1 LRKTID
7 MSSNSALER
16 TVNKVLSQKES
27 DLVTQIDSAYHE
39 SMNNLESSRTLIES
53 EYEKII
59 DAAKKQADNLKRQI
73 VGSTRLNAR
82 NKQLLMVE
90 AAVNEVFEKA
100 KLALHS
106 VGRDENYKQLMN
118 KLLEDGLS
126 AIGKDGMIVE
136 CNKNDTE
143 LVKKLMTSSNKQKRI
158 NLVLSEKPI
167 DAIGG
172 VRVRSADLSLTY
184 DGTLDSRIERLKP
197 LIRKSIV
204 QMLRGES

>member
-1 LRKTID
+1 

-27 DLVTQIDSAYHE
+27 DLITQIDSAYHE
-39 SMNNLESSRTLIES
+39 SMNNLESSRTSIES
-53 EYEKII
+53 DYERII

-73 VGSTRLNAR
+73 IGSTRLDAR
-82 NKQLLMVE
+82 NKQLLLVE

-100 KLALHS
+100 KVALHS
-106 VGRDENYKQLMN
+106 VGKDENYKQLMN
-118 KLLEDGLS
+118 RLLDEGLS
-126 AIGKDGMIVE
+126 AIGKDDMIVE
-136 CNKNDTE
+136 CSKTDIE
-143 LVKKLMTSSNKQKRI
+143 LVKKLTAFSDRQKKI
-158 NLVLSEKPI
+158 KLTLSEKPV
-167 DAIGG
+167 DVIGG

-204 QMLRGES
+204 QMLRGEG

>member
-1 LRKTID
+1 

-27 DLVTQIDSAYHE
+27 DMITQIDSAYHE
-39 SMNNLESSRTLIES
+39 SMNNIESSRTSIES
-53 EYEKII
+53 DYERII
-59 DAAKKQADNLKRQI
+59 DAARKQADNLKRQVI
-73 VGSTRLNAR
+73 GSTRLNAR
-82 NKQLLMVE
+82 NKQLLLVE

-100 KLALHS
+100 KVALRS
-106 VGRDENYKQLMN
+106 VGKDENYKQLMN
-118 KLLEDGLS
+118 RLLEEGLS
-126 AIGKDGMIVE
+126 AIGKDDMIVE
-136 CNKNDTE
+136 CSKTDME
-143 LVKKLMTSSNKQKRI
+143 LVKKSTAFSDRQKKI
-158 NLVLSEKPI
+158 KLTLSEKPI

-204 QMLRGES
+204 QMLRGEG

>member
-1 LRKTID
+1 LRKTVN

-27 DLVTQIDSAYHE
+27 DLITQIDSAYHE
-39 SMNNLESSRTLIES
+39 SMNNLESSRTSIES
-53 EYEKII
+53 DYEGII

-73 VGSTRLNAR
+73 IGSTRLDAR
-82 NKQLLMVE
+82 NKQLLLVE

-100 KLALHS
+100 KVALHS
-106 VGRDENYKQLMN
+106 VGKDENYKQLMN
-118 KLLEDGLS
+118 RLLDEGLS
-126 AIGKDGMIVE
+126 AIGKDDMIVE
-136 CNKNDTE
+136 CSKTDIE
-143 LVKKLMTSSNKQKRI
+143 LVKKLTAFSDRQKKI
-158 NLVLSEKPI
+158 KLTLSEKPV
-167 DAIGG
+167 DVIGG

-204 QMLRGES
+204 QMLRGEG

>member
-1 LRKTID
+1 

-27 DLVTQIDSAYHE
+27 DLITQIDSAYHE

-53 EYEKII
+53 DYEKII
-59 DAAKKQADNLKRQI
+59 DAAKKQGDNLKRQI
-73 VGSTRLNAR
+73 IGSTRLNAR
-82 NKQLLMVE
+82 NKQLLLVE

-100 KLALHS
+100 KVELRS
-106 VGRDENYKQLMN
+106 VGKNENYKQLMN
-118 KLLEDGLS
+118 ILLDEGLS
-126 AIGKDGMIVE
+126 AIGKDDMIVE
-136 CNKNDTE
+136 CSKNDTE
-143 LVKKLMTSSNKQKRI
+143 LVKKLTAFSDRQKKI
-158 NLVLSEKPI
+158 KLTLSEKPI
-167 DAIGG
+167 DVIGG
-172 VRVRSADLSLTY
+172 VRIRSADLSLTY

>member
-1 LRKTID
+1 LRKTVN

-27 DLVTQIDSAYHE
+27 DLITQIDSAYHE
-39 SMNNLESSRTLIES
+39 SMNNLESSRTSIES
-53 EYEKII
+53 DYERII

-73 VGSTRLNAR
+73 IGSTRLDAR
-82 NKQLLMVE
+82 NKQLLLVE

-100 KLALHS
+100 KVALHS
-106 VGRDENYKQLMN
+106 VGKDENYKQLMN
-118 KLLEDGLS
+118 RLLDEGLS
-126 AIGKDGMIVE
+126 AIGKDDMIVE
-136 CNKNDTE
+136 CSKTDIE
-143 LVKKLMTSSNKQKRI
+143 LVKKLTAFSDRQKKI
-158 NLVLSEKPI
+158 KLTLSEKPV
-167 DAIGG
+167 DVIGG

-204 QMLRGES
+204 QMLRGEG

>member
-1 LRKTID
+1 

-27 DLVTQIDSAYHE
+27 DMITQIDSAYHE
-39 SMNNLESSRTLIES
+39 SMNNLESSRTSIES
-53 EYEKII
+53 DYERII
-59 DAAKKQADNLKRQI
+59 DAARKQADNLKRQVI
-73 VGSTRLNAR
+73 GSTRLNAR
-82 NKQLLMVE
+82 NKQLLLVE

-100 KLALHS
+100 KVALRS
-106 VGRDENYKQLMN
+106 VGKDENYKQLMN
-118 KLLEDGLS
+118 RLLDEGLS
-126 AIGKDGMIVE
+126 AIGKDDMIVE
-136 CNKNDTE
+136 CSKTDME
-143 LVKKLMTSSNKQKRI
+143 LVKKLTAFSDRQKRI
-158 NLVLSEKPI
+158 KLTLSEKPI

-204 QMLRGES
+204 QMLRGEG

>member
-1 LRKTID
+1 

-27 DLVTQIDSAYHE
+27 DMITQIDSAYHE
-39 SMNNLESSRTLIES
+39 SMNNLESSRTSIES
-53 EYEKII
+53 DYERII
-59 DAAKKQADNLKRQI
+59 DAARKQADNLKRQVI
-73 VGSTRLNAR
+73 GSTRLNAR
-82 NKQLLMVE
+82 NKQLLLVE

-100 KLALHS
+100 KVALRS
-106 VGRDENYKQLMN
+106 VGKDENYKQLMN
-118 KLLEDGLS
+118 RLLEEGLS
-126 AIGKDGMIVE
+126 AIGKDDMIVE
-136 CNKNDTE
+136 CSKTDME
-143 LVKKLMTSSNKQKRI
+143 LVKKLTAFSDRQKKI
-158 NLVLSEKPI
+158 KLTLSEKPI

-204 QMLRGES
+204 QMLRGEG

>member
-1 LRKTID
+1 

-27 DLVTQIDSAYHE
+27 DLITQIDSAYHE
-39 SMNNLESSRTLIES
+39 SMNNLESSRTSIES
-53 EYEKII
+53 DYERII

-73 VGSTRLNAR
+73 IGSTRLDAR
-82 NKQLLMVE
+82 NKQLLLVE

-100 KLALHS
+100 KVALHS
-106 VGRDENYKQLMN
+106 VGKDENYKQLMN
-118 KLLEDGLS
+118 RLLDEGLS
-126 AIGKDGMIVE
+126 AIGKDDMLVE
-136 CNKNDTE
+136 CSKTDME
-143 LVKKLMTSSNKQKRI
+143 LVKKLTAFSDRQKKI
-158 NLVLSEKPI
+158 KLTLSEKPV
-167 DAIGG
+167 DVIGG

-204 QMLRGES
+204 QMLRGEG

>member
-1 LRKTID
+1 

-27 DLVTQIDSAYHE
+27 DMITQIDSAYHE
-39 SMNNLESSRTLIES
+39 SMNNLESSRTSIES
-53 EYEKII
+53 DYERII
-59 DAAKKQADNLKRQI
+59 DAARKQADNLKRQVI
-73 VGSTRLNAR
+73 GSTRLNAR
-82 NKQLLMVE
+82 NKQLLLVE

-100 KLALHS
+100 KVALRS
-106 VGRDENYKQLMN
+106 VGKDENYKQLMN
-118 KLLEDGLS
+118 RLLDEGLS
-126 AIGKDGMIVE
+126 AIGKDDMIVE
-136 CNKNDTE
+136 CSKTDME
-143 LVKKLMTSSNKQKRI
+143 LVKKLTAFSDRQKKI
-158 NLVLSEKPI
+158 KLTLSEKPI

-204 QMLRGES
+204 QMLRGEG

>member
-1 LRKTID
+1 

-27 DLVTQIDSAYHE
+27 DLITQIDSAYHE
-39 SMNNLESSRTLIES
+39 SMNNLESSRTSIES
-53 EYEKII
+53 DYERII

-73 VGSTRLNAR
+73 IGSTRLDAR
-82 NKQLLMVE
+82 NKQLLLVE

-100 KLALHS
+100 KVALHS
-106 VGRDENYKQLMN
+106 VGKDENYKQLMN
-118 KLLEDGLS
+118 RLLDEGLS
-126 AIGKDGMIVE
+126 AIGKDDMIVE
-136 CNKNDTE
+136 CSKADIE
-143 LVKKLMTSSNKQKRI
+143 LVKKLTAFSDRQKKI
-158 NLVLSEKPI
+158 KLTLSEKPV
-167 DAIGG
+167 DVIGG

-204 QMLRGES
+204 QMLRGEG

>member
-1 LRKTID
+1 

-27 DLVTQIDSAYHE
+27 DLITQIDSAYHE

-53 EYEKII
+53 DYEKII
-59 DAAKKQADNLKRQI
+59 DAAKKQGDNLKRQI
-73 VGSTRLNAR
+73 IGSTRLNAR
-82 NKQLLMVE
+82 NKQLLLVE

-100 KLALHS
+100 KVALRS
-106 VGRDENYKQLMN
+106 VGKDENYKQLMN
-118 KLLEDGLS
+118 RLLDEGLS
-126 AIGKDGMIVE
+126 AIGKDDMLVE
-136 CNKNDTE
+136 CSKTDME
-143 LVKKLMTSSNKQKRI
+143 LVKKLTAFSDRQKKI
-158 NLVLSEKPI
+158 KLTLSEKPV
-167 DAIGG
+167 DVIGG

-204 QMLRGES
+204 QMLRGEG

>member
-1 LRKTID
+1 VN

-27 DLVTQIDSAYHE
+27 DMITQIDSAYHE
-39 SMNNLESSRTLIES
+39 SMNNLESSRTSIES
-53 EYEKII
+53 DYERII
-59 DAAKKQADNLKRQI
+59 DAARKQADNLKRQVI
-73 VGSTRLNAR
+73 GSTRLNAR
-82 NKQLLMVE
+82 NKQLLLVE

-100 KLALHS
+100 KVALRS
-106 VGRDENYKQLMN
+106 VGKDENYKQLMN
-118 KLLEDGLS
+118 RLLDEGLS
-126 AIGKDGMIVE
+126 AIGKDDMIVE
-136 CNKNDTE
+136 CSKTDME
-143 LVKKLMTSSNKQKRI
+143 LVKKLTAFSDRQKKI
-158 NLVLSEKPI
+158 KLTLSEKPI

-204 QMLRGES
+204 QMLRGEG

>member
-1 LRKTID
+1 

-27 DLVTQIDSAYHE
+27 DMITQIDSAYHE
-39 SMNNLESSRTLIES
+39 SMNNLESSRTSIES
-53 EYEKII
+53 DYERII
-59 DAAKKQADNLKRQI
+59 DAARKQADNLKRQVI
-73 VGSTRLNAR
+73 GSTRLNAR
-82 NKQLLMVE
+82 NKQLLLVE

-100 KLALHS
+100 KVALRS
-106 VGRDENYKQLMN
+106 VGKDENYKQLMN
-118 KLLEDGLS
+118 RLLEEGLS
-126 AIGKDGMIVE
+126 AIGKDDMIVE
-136 CNKNDTE
+136 CSKTDME
-143 LVKKLMTSSNKQKRI
+143 LVKKSTAFSDRQKKI
-158 NLVLSEKPI
+158 KLTLSEKPI

-204 QMLRGES
+204 QMLRGEG

>member
-1 LRKTID
+1 

-27 DLVTQIDSAYHE
+27 DFVTQIDSAYHE

-53 EYEKII
+53 DYEKII
-59 DAAKKQADNLKRQI
+59 DTAKKQADNLKRQI
-73 VGSTRLNAR
+73 IGSTRLNAR
-82 NKQLLMVE
+82 NKQLLLIE
-90 AAVNEVFEKA
+90 AAVNEVFDKA

-106 VGRDENYKQLMN
+106 LRRDENYKQLMN
-118 KLLEDGLS
+118 KLLDDGLS
-126 AIGKDGMIVE
+126 AIGKDDMIVE
-136 CNKNDTE
+136 CSKADAE
-143 LVKKLMTSSNKQKRI
+143 LVKKLAAFSNKQKKI
-158 NLVLSEKPI
+158 NLILTEKPI
-167 DAIGG
+167 DVIGG
-172 VRVRSADLSLTY
+172 LRVRSADLSLTY

>member
-1 LRKTID
+1 

-27 DLVTQIDSAYHE
+27 DLITQIDSAYHE
-39 SMNNLESSRTLIES
+39 SMNNLESSRTSIES
-53 EYEKII
+53 DYERII

-73 VGSTRLNAR
+73 IGSTRLNAR
-82 NKQLLMVE
+82 NKQLLLVE

-100 KLALHS
+100 KVALHS
-106 VGRDENYKQLMN
+106 VGKDENYKQLMN
-118 KLLEDGLS
+118 RLLDEGLS
-126 AIGKDGMIVE
+126 AIGKDDMLVE
-136 CNKNDTE
+136 CSKTDME
-143 LVKKLMTSSNKQKRI
+143 LVKKLTAFSDRQKKI
-158 NLVLSEKPI
+158 KLTLSEKPV
-167 DAIGG
+167 DVIGG

-204 QMLRGES
+204 QMLRGEG

>member
-1 LRKTID
+1 

-27 DLVTQIDSAYHE
+27 DLITQIDSAYHE
-39 SMNNLESSRTLIES
+39 SMNNLESSRTSIES
-53 EYEKII
+53 DYERII

-73 VGSTRLNAR
+73 IGSTRLNAR
-82 NKQLLMVE
+82 NKQLLLVE

-100 KLALHS
+100 KVALHS
-106 VGRDENYKQLMN
+106 VGKDENYKQLMN
-118 KLLEDGLS
+118 RLLDEGLS
-126 AIGKDGMIVE
+126 AIGKDDMLVE
-136 CNKNDTE
+136 CNKTDME
-143 LVKKLMTSSNKQKRI
+143 LVKKLTAFSDRQKKI
-158 NLVLSEKPI
+158 KLTLSEKPV
-167 DAIGG
+167 DVIGG

-204 QMLRGES
+204 QMLRGEG

>member
-1 LRKTID
+1 
-7 MSSNSALER
+7 MGSNSALER

-53 EYEKII
+53 DYDKII

-73 VGSTRLNAR
+73 IGSTRLNAR
-82 NKQLLMVE
+82 NKQLLIVE

-106 VGRDENYKQLMN
+106 VGRDENYKQLMAR
-118 KLLEDGLS
+118 LLEDGLS

-136 CNKNDTE
+136 CNKNDAE
-143 LVKKLMTSSNKQKRI
+143 LVKKLMASSNKQKRI
-158 NLVLSEKPI
+158 NLVLMEKPI